1 MYLPIETMKKTQ
13 MGSKGED
20 LAVQYLVAE
29 GYSIQARNWRS
40 GHKEIDIIA
49 VKDDLVVF
57 VEVKYRSSTRHGHP
71 EEFVDARKQA
81 HLIQAATSWLT
92 ESGHE
97 QEIRFDIIAIHGNPD
112 QENNLIHI
120 PDAFFPFY
128 G

>member
-13 MGSKGED
+13 IGSIGED
-20 LAVQYLVAE
+20 LAVHYLVEE

-40 GHKEIDIIA
+40 GRKEIDIIA
-49 VKDDLVVF
+49 AKDDLVVF
-57 VEVKYRSSTRHGHP
+57 VEVKFRRSSRHGHP

-81 HLIQAATSWLT
+81 HLIQAATAWLAA
-92 ESGHE
+92 SGHDK
-97 QEIRFDIIAIHGNPD
+97 EIRFDIIAIQGENS